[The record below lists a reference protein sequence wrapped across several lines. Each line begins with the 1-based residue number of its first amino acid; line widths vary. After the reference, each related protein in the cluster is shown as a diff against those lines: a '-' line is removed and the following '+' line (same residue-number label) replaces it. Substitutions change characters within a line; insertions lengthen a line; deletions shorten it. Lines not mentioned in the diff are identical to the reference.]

1 MSEQGLSEGAAPFRH
16 YFARLLLFAL
26 PVINVVAAVLW
37 LATGKDQETRA
48 FAKAA
53 LLVILLLTAIALGLG
68 ALSYG
73 YLRSALLS

>member
-16 YFARLLLFAL
+16 YFARLLLFAP

-48 FAKAA
+48 FA
-53 LLVILLLTAIALGLG
+53 
-68 ALSYG
+68 
-73 YLRSALLS
+73 